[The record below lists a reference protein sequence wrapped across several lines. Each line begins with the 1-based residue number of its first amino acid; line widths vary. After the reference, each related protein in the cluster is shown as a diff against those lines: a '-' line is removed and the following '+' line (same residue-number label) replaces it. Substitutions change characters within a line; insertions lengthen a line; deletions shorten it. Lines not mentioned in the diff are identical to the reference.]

1 MFRIACSSA
10 AESPAAFKEIAAA
23 FFAAARARAAASK
36 RKTLF
41 FLKQRFK
48 NSVLRRGK
56 KEVGPGSG
64 LREESREQREERG
77 EWGQG

>member
-1 MFRIACSSA
+1 LFRIACSSA

-36 RKTLF
+36 KLF
-41 FLKQRFK
+41 FL
-48 NSVLRRGK
+48 RGK

-64 LREESREQREERG
+64 LREESRGQREERG
-77 EWGQG
+77 EWGRG

>member
-1 MFRIACSSA
+1 LFRIACSSA

-23 FFAAARARAAASK
+23 FFAAARARAVACK
-36 RKTLF
+36 RKKLF
-41 FLKQRFK
+41 FL
-48 NSVLRRGK
+48 RGK

-77 EWGQG
+77 EWGRG